1 MSLRLFTTLLSA
13 LSVLSMQGCSES
25 SSEDI
30 RTSGF
35 WPRITATSTTGSEII
50 VETEFRTGS
59 GLTSDYIN
67 LVGNDY
73 ADAMIDGNSR
83 LLSKDESIIGEI
95 SYETTFSG
103 LGDTTAKSITVTLHR
118 DNEPDYPNSLVMP
131 NGFTIGAPNANE
143 SFDISNNDSISL
155 SWSPALLTDDIHISH
170 KVHCT
175 DPPMVSY
182 HTSGSTKLPT
192 DSGTYSTTA
201 QQLLAP
207 LLNGDV
213 PPNLNTLSCSVIWS
227 VERRRSAG
235 VHSSFKGGISKAIQ
249 KRSRTISLVP

>member
-1 MSLRLFTTLLSA
+1 
-13 LSVLSMQGCSES
+13 MQGCSES
-25 SSEDI
+25 LSEDI

-35 WPRITATSTTGSEII
+35 WPRITATSTTGNEII

-59 GLTSDYIN
+59 GLSSDYIN
-67 LVGNDY
+67 MVGNDY
-73 ADAMIDGNSR
+73 ADAMVDGNSR

-103 LGDTTAKSITVTLHR
+103 LGDTSAKGVTVTLHR

-131 NGFTIGAPNANE
+131 SGFTIGAPNANE
-143 SFDISNNDSISL
+143 SFNIGTNDSITL
-155 SWSPALLTDDIHISH
+155 SWSPALLADDIHIAH
-170 KVHCT
+170 KVECT
-175 DPPMVSY
+175 DPLMVIY

-192 DSGTYSTTA
+192 DSGIYSITA

-207 LLNGDV
+207 LLNGDE
-213 PPNLNTLSCSVIWS
+213 PPNLNTLSCSSVVLS

-235 VHSSFKGGISKAIQ
+235 VHSAFKGGVSKAIQ
-249 KRSRTISLVP
+249 KRSRTVNLVP